1 MKNLGYYNGKYDE
14 LENMQIPMLDR
25 VSFFG
30 DGIYDATYSH
40 NYIIHDLDLHVDR
53 FFSSAGLLGM
63 KPELNKEEMKQL
75 LNEMVRKVDS
85 PNQFVYFQLT
95 RGTGI
100 RRHAFPDT
108 KKVKSNLW
116 IVLTPSEIADTYKK
130 IKLITKEDTRFYH
143 CNIKTV
149 NLIPACMASE
159 EAENQG
165 AQECVFHR
173 GDEVTEC
180 AHSNVHIIKNNKFI
194 THPTDCFILPGIA
207 RRNLL
212 EKCKK
217 LGIETEERVFTVSEL
232 MEADEVIIS
241 SAGSFCIAAEMI
253 DGKAVGGR
261 APEMLKSL
269 QDSLM
274 QDFYEECG
282 K

>member
-30 DGIYDATYSH
+30 DGVYDATYSR
-40 NYIIHDLDLHVDR
+40 NYVIHDLDLHVDR
-53 FFSSAGLLGM
+53 FFSSAELLGM
-63 KPELNKEEMKQL
+63 VPCCTKDELKSL
-75 LNEMVRKVDS
+75 LCEMVKKVDN
-85 PNQFVYFQLT
+85 PNQFVYFQFT

-108 KKVKSNLW
+108 EKVKSNLW

-130 IKLITKEDTRFYH
+130 VNLITKEDSRFHH

-149 NLIPACMASE
+149 NLIPACIASE
-159 EAENQG
+159 EAESQG
-165 AQECVFHR
+165 AHECVFHR

-180 AHSNVHIIKNNKFI
+180 AHSNVHIIKDGVFI

-212 EKCKK
+212 EKCKQ
-217 LGIETEERVFTVSEL
+217 LGIESSERVFTVDE
-232 MEADEVIIS
+232 MMNADEIIIS
-241 SAGSFCIAAEMI
+241 SAGSFCIAAQMI
-253 DGKAVGGR
+253 DGKAVGGK
-261 APEMLKSL
+261 APELLKLL

-274 QDFYEECG
+274 QDFYDECG
-282 K
+282 R

>member
-14 LENMQIPMLDR
+14 LEKMQIPMLDR

-30 DGIYDATYSH
+30 DGIYDATYSR
-40 NYIIHDLDLHVDR
+40 NYIIHDLDLHVER
-53 FFSSAGLLGM
+53 FFSSAELLGM
-63 KPELNKEEMKQL
+63 KPELSKEEMKQL
-75 LNEMVRKVDS
+75 LNEMVRKLDS

-100 RRHAFPDT
+100 RKHAFPDSE
-108 KKVKSNLW
+108 KVKSNLW

-130 IKLITKEDTRFYH
+130 INLITKEDTRFYH

-149 NLIPACMASE
+149 NLIPACLASE
-159 EAENQG
+159 EAEKQG

-180 AHSNVHIIKNNKFI
+180 AHSNVHIIKDKKFI

-212 EKCKK
+212 EKCKQ
-217 LGIETEERVFTVSEL
+217 LGIETEERVFTVDEL
-232 MEADEVIIS
+232 MNADEVIIS
-241 SAGSFCIAAEMI
+241 SAGSFCIAAQMI
-253 DGKAVGGR
+253 DGKPVGGK
-261 APEMLKSL
+261 APEMLKML